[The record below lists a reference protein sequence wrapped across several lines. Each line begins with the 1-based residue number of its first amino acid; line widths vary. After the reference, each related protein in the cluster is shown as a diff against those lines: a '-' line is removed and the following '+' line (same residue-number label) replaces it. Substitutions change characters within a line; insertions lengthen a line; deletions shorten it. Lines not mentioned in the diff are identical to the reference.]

1 MSDGAP
7 LYMTK
12 MALSQPALMR
22 LGRQKGLPMREV
34 DTGYLVH
41 CLLGELFGDA
51 SPQPFDIRDAS
62 GRSLEVLAYT
72 TTPRDQLEHHADA
85 FADPER
91 HEALDWD
98 RLHQKQMP
106 AKWPVGIDLAFE
118 VRACPVV
125 RAAND
130 TEHYSQGSEV
140 DAFLTRCAEAEE
152 EEEVPGREEVYRDWL
167 EDQLARRGGVDLHG
181 ARMNSFKLRTL
192 TRRSH
197 DSERTAR
204 VFKRPDVRMSGT
216 LRVAEPDEF
225 NGLLETGLG
234 RHRAFGFGMVLLR
247 PTS

>member
-1 MSDGAP
+1 MSENEP

-12 MALSQPALMR
+12 LVLSQPALMR
-22 LGRQKGLPMREV
+22 LGQQKGLPMREV

-51 SPQPFDIRDAS
+51 SPQPFDVRDAS
-62 GRSLEVLAYT
+62 GRSLEILAYT
-72 TTPRDQLEHHADA
+72 TIPRDQLEHHADA

-106 AKWPVGIDLAFE
+106 AAWPEDIELAFE

-140 DAFLTRCAEAEE
+140 DAFLTRCAETEKD
-152 EEEVPGREEVYRDWL
+152 EEVPGREEVYREWL
-167 EDQLARRGGVDLHG
+167 EDQLARRGGVDLLE
-181 ARMNSFKLRTL
+181 ARMDVFKLRKL

-197 DSERTAR
+197 DADRTAR
-204 VFKRPDVRMSGT
+204 VFKRPDTRMTGT
-216 LRVAEPDEF
+216 IRVAEPDEF

-234 RHRAFGFGMVLLR
+234 RHRAFGFGMVLLA
-247 PTS
+247 PGS